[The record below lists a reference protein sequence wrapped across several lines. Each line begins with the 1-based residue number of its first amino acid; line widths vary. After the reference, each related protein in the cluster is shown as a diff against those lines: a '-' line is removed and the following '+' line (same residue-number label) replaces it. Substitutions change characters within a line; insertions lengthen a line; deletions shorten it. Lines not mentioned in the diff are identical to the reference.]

1 MAYGFSRVGVASR
14 GCPEPTERMDGM
26 KLRFWMMGLAGILAC
41 ATGAVAI
48 TYYVDDNS
56 NDGDVYT
63 PGFTGNDSNSGTT
76 NTAPKLTL
84 NNLLATYTL
93 SPGDVVLIDTGIYT
107 NNVMIGT
114 NVNGTAIN
122 RIVFQG
128 SPDTRPWGGGTVFT
142 GGGDLI
148 DVRGNYL
155 LFQDLRTIGAG
166 SGFNLTG
173 ASFNEFERI
182 YSISNSSHAL
192 KSSGASN
199 SNVFRRCVFHS
210 TSVAAHGMY
219 APARNNY
226 IEFCIAIS
234 DNSVG
239 IGGHAGVISNVFSC
253 ILIGK
258 TGIAPP
264 EDSAGSRNV
273 ISRTDRIH
281 PSIET
286 LSDFN
291 RIFTNW
297 SGNTVA
303 DPKFVNADGFDFHL
317 LSAAGFVSNGV
328 WVTNATVGFSPGID
342 FGPRE

>member
-1 MAYGFSRVGVASR
+1 
-14 GCPEPTERMDGM
+14 M
-26 KLRFWMMGLAGILAC
+26 KLRFWMMGLAVFLALGAG
-41 ATGAVAI
+41 ATAT
-48 TYYVDDNS
+48 TYYIDDNS

-63 PGFTGNDSNSGTT
+63 PDYTGNDSNDGLSPSS
-76 NTAPKLTL
+76 PKLTI
-84 NNLLATYTL
+84 NNLLAATNL
-93 SPGDVVLIDTGIYT
+93 LPGDVVLIDTGTYT
-107 NNVMIGT
+107 DNVVIGVS
-114 NVNGTAIN
+114 VNGTATN
-122 RIVFQG
+122 RIAFQG

-239 IGGHAGVISNVFSC
+239 IGGQAGVLSNVFSC
-253 ILIGK
+253 IIIGK

-264 EDSAGSRNV
+264 EGSAGSRNI
-273 ISRTDRIH
+273 ISTTDRIH

-291 RIFTNW
+291 QIYTNW
-297 SGNTVA
+297 FGNTVA
-303 DPKFVNADGFDFHL
+303 DPMFVNAADFDFHL
-317 LSAAGFVSNGV
+317 LSAAGIVSNGV
-328 WVTNATVGFSPGID
+328 WVTNAAVGYSPGID